1 MTVAVIALVVVV
13 IAALVG
19 VLSYNT
25 LVKLRNRVDE
35 AWAQISV
42 QLKRRH
48 DLIPPLVSTVKGYAE
63 HESSTLAAVVSA
75 RNAAVESVGDATHA
89 GEAGKAELELSG
101 ALGKLFALSESYPDL
116 KANSNFLQLQQEIVD
131 TENRIAFA
139 RQYYNDTVREWN
151 TKIDSIPYNFFAGR
165 MNARKAEYFEIQDI
179 TGAKYAE
186 ALSPEDT
193 TKPPSVEF

>member
-1 MTVAVIALVVVV
+1 MAQRTLTCAQ
-13 IAALVG
+13 
-19 VLSYNT
+19 VLEPRSKHRWNPNVT
-25 LVKLRNRVDE
+25 HTPPCNLEPSQSTGGK
-35 AWAQISV
+35 
-42 QLKRRH
+42 
-48 DLIPPLVSTVKGYAE
+48 PPLPYLVFFSGWALQTNLREA
-63 HESSTLAAVVSA
+63 SSY
-75 RNAAVESVGDATHA
+75 VGCLRPP
-89 GEAGKAELELSG
+89 ELRG
-101 ALGKLFALSESYPDL
+101 TALKTPHRASD
-116 KANSNFLQLQQEIVD
+116 FLQLQQEIVD

>member
-75 RNAAVESVGDATHA
+75 RNAAVE
-89 GEAGKAELELSG
+89 LELSG
-101 ALGKLFALSESYPDL
+101 ALGKLFALSEFYPDL